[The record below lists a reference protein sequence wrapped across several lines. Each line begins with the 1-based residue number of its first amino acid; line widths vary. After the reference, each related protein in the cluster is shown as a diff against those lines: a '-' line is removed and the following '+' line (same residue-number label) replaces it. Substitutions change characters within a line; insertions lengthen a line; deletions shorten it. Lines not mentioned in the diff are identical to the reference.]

1 VTLQL
6 FGHSFSAYTRKA
18 LIALD
23 EKGRA
28 YDTRMLE
35 PERSDNSAELARR
48 GPIAK
53 FPLLANSARHIV
65 GSKSHCLPRP
75 SALPTSR

>member
-6 FGHSFSAYTRKA
+6 FGHAFSAYTRKA

-28 YDTRMLE
+28 YDTRMLG

-48 GPIAK
+48 GPI
-53 FPLLANSARHIV
+53 
-65 GSKSHCLPRP
+65 
-75 SALPTSR
+75 SALPTLSNVPVHPRRDG

>member
-28 YDTRMLE
+28 YDTRMLG

-48 GPIAK
+48 GSPIGVVTS
-53 FPLLANSARHIV
+53 LDHI
-65 GSKSHCLPRP
+65 GATTEPN
-75 SALPTSR
+75 

>member
-1 VTLQL
+1 MTLQL

-28 YDTRMLE
+28 YDIRMLG
-35 PERSDNSAELARR
+35 PERSDNSAEWASTD
-48 GPIAK
+48 GP
-53 FPLLANSARHIV
+53 N
-65 GSKSHCLPRP
+65 
-75 SALPTSR
+75 

>member
-1 VTLQL
+1 MLQL

-28 YDTRMLE
+28 YDTRMLG

-48 GPIAK
+48 GSPIG
-53 FPLLANSARHIV
+53 FVTSSRQLLGVCAETARA
-65 GSKSHCLPRP
+65 GFCDSP
-75 SALPTSR
+75 